1 MRSLAPSDAK
11 WRAMA
16 FPIPREAPVTTAT
29 LSLRGNM
36 AENKGNKAS
45 EGIALMNCM
54 EVMNVF
60 ILGEIMF

>member
-16 FPIPREAPVTTAT
+16 FPIPREAPVTMAT

-36 AENKGNKAS
+36 AEAS
-45 EGIALMNCM
+45 EAIALLNCM
-54 EVMNVF
+54 EVMIVF
-60 ILGEIMF
+60 ILGEITF